1 MNYEIA
7 LINPFKNRL
16 LQNKIELSAKNIAS
30 SNINILLNKFDLNED
45 NYNEYYDENIN
56 IVPLVE
62 QIENNKTSD
71 AFIICCY
78 EDTGLDFL
86 RTLTSKNVIGVGES
100 AFHIANLISK
110 NFSVITSL
118 SRTNEA
124 IKNNLI
130 KYGFYNKCLSINSF
144 EVPVLD
150 FETMSNSNLLKLK
163 NEIERTKIEDKAEA
177 IIICGLGMTNLSQ
190 KLQLEFNLP
199 IIDGISA
206 SITLTETLIKMGLK
220 INKLGLGINNRY
232 MGNLSEFS

>member
-1 MNYEIA
+1 MKDY
-7 LINPFKNRL
+7 LGVLF
-16 LQNKIELSAKNIAS
+16 
-30 SNINILLNKFDLNED
+30 
-45 NYNEYYDENIN
+45 
-56 IVPLVE
+56 
-62 QIENNKTSD
+62 
-71 AFIICCY
+71 
-78 EDTGLDFL
+78 
-86 RTLTSKNVIGVGES
+86 RTLTSKNVIGFGES

-150 FETMSNSNLLKLK
+150 FETMSSSNLLKLK
-163 NEIERTKIEDKAEA
+163 NVIERTKIEDKAET
-177 IIICGLGMTNLSQ
+177 IVICGLGMTKLSK